1 MLFCESTSIDIDSS
15 PSTEGKSLV
24 GIPGEGEVSEGC
36 RCCVLVE
43 GLKLD
48 VATGDELADVEGE
61 RPDLARSFLA

>member
-24 GIPGEGEVSEGC
+24 VIPGEDEGC
-36 RCCVLVE
+36 RCCVLLE
-43 GLKLD
+43 ELRLD
-48 VATGDELADVEGE
+48 VATGDEFADVEGE

>member
-1 MLFCESTSIDIDSS
+1 MLFCESTSIDIDIDSS

-24 GIPGEGEVSEGC
+24 GIPGDCEGC

-43 GLKLD
+43 GLRLD
-48 VATGDELADVEGE
+48 VATGDEFADVEGE